1 MSKLI
6 DSNLK
11 VHANLVDAYT
21 KQTLERSYNLLLNNQ
36 DVINIENLVHDYLMA
51 KVEKQE
57 QYNQEMYKK
66 VRTAEYVV
74 ERIKYYL
81 VYAGTKESA
90 KMRLTRK
97 ELDYSLSLL
106 DEVESVKV
114 NEWINNNGGYQ
125 GVLAPE
131 WVTQ

>member
-11 VHANLVDAYT
+11 VHANLVDTYT

-66 VRTAEYVV
+66 VRTAEYVI

-81 VYAGTKESA
+81 AYAGMKESA

>member
-1 MSKLI
+1 VSKLI
-6 DSNLK
+6 NSNLK
-11 VHANLVDAYT
+11 IHTNIIDPYL
-21 KQTLERSYNLLLNNQ
+21 KQALERSYDLLLTDQ
-36 DVINIENLVHDYLMA
+36 DFLNIENLMHDYLIIKA
-51 KVEKQE
+51 QKQE
-57 QYNQEMYKK
+57 QYNREMYKK

-106 DEVESVKV
+106 DEVESAKV

>member
-11 VHANLVDAYT
+11 VHANLVDTYT

>member
-11 VHANLVDAYT
+11 VHANLVDTYT

-81 VYAGTKESA
+81 AYAGMKESA